1 MAQVTIR
8 VGGYSHPVACQ
19 DGQERHLTNMA
30 AEVDKRIWAL
40 KAMGMQFGETRMLL
54 LAALQLADETADLQ
68 AEVAARNLLRE
79 LRGEPAQEAF
89 RAELVCIVD
98 GLDRGML
105 IRRAGDRAQAWP
117 PLKAMHWAKALFEK
131 QYLRRYR

>member
-1 MAQVTIR
+1 MAQVTVR

-30 AEVDKRIWAL
+30 AEVDRRIGTL

-68 AEVAARNLLRE
+68 AEIVALKAGGAVAAPAPPPA
-79 LRGEPAQEAF
+79 EPDP
-89 RAELVCIVD
+89 ELVERLNGVAEAIETIAAA
-98 GLDRGML
+98 LE
-105 IRRAGDRAQAWP
+105 RA
-117 PLKAMHWAKALFEK
+117 
-131 QYLRRYR
+131 

>member
-1 MAQVTIR
+1 MAQVTVR

-30 AEVDKRIWAL
+30 AEVDKRIGTL

-68 AEVAARNLLRE
+68 AEVAALKAGGAVAAAPAPAAPDPAVAERLNE
-79 LRGEPAQEAF
+79 L
-89 RAELVCIVD
+89 
-98 GLDRGML
+98 
-105 IRRAGDRAQAWP
+105 AQAIETIAEG
-117 PLKAMHWAKALFEK
+117 LE
-131 QYLRRYR
+131 QS

>member
-30 AEVDKRIWAL
+30 AEVDKRIGAL

-54 LAALQLADETADLQ
+54 LAALQLADETSDLQ
-68 AEVAARNLLRE
+68 AENAAL
-79 LRGEPAQEAF
+79 
-89 RAELVCIVD
+89 
-98 GLDRGML
+98 
-105 IRRAGDRAQAWP
+105 RAGGAVPAPLPAAPAPDTELADR
-117 PLKAMHWAKALFEK
+117 LNALAEAIEGIAAG
-131 QYLRRYR
+131 LERA